1 MAGIFDTV
9 KNISSGIK
17 NAANDV
23 TEFTRKFN
31 SPETIGSLLGGRLSN
46 NSGLR
51 YPLQTEYP
59 AYIQYRVR
67 EVIPAANIG
76 AASLISAFKSDVPVV
91 SAGGVSNSYA
101 AQTSVVNTDTTTSSQ
116 KVDAVLSRDRDGI
129 GAPKETSKQVD
140 SVLSRDRDGLGASK
154 STSTA
159 KRIADA
165 KAVTSTR
172 IANSGGTGGATSG
185 LLGFKTVYKQPAVDI
200 KMYFPQ
206 AIQMNDNIQYDQQ
219 NLGMA
224 GAVGLAAL
232 NSGASIGS
240 AIGAAA
246 METGK
251 SLMSLFGMGNSGV
264 GTEAARLA
272 AAKAAE
278 TANSAVGIPAG
289 AQAALSLALQ
299 VKVNPSTRSIFTGVT
314 VRNFQFTYDFYA
326 RSKEEADMVN
336 KIIKTFRTVMYPR
349 AIPESA
355 YAAGLPLGYRF
366 PDLFEIKF
374 KFGGQNMQIPQPL
387 YCFLRDVS
395 TTYNPGSMSFHEDGN
410 PTHIQMSLSFQ
421 EFRALNQ
428 QDIEKGH

>member
-116 KVDAVLSRDRDGI
+116 KVDAVLSRDKDGMGSI
-129 GAPKETSKQVD
+129 KETSKQ
-140 SVLSRDRDGLGASK
+140 LRAIEAEGK
-154 STSTA
+154 TTA

-278 TANSAVGIPAG
+278 TANSAIGIPAG